1 MTEVNATRET
11 KPETVQ
17 LTIDGR
23 SIEAEKGKT
32 VLEAAR
38 ENDIE
43 IPTLCYHPGLE
54 PFGACRLCI
63 VEVAKAS
70 RPDRKRLVTSCLYP
84 VEKDLIVD
92 TKSDVV
98 LKHRRVVL
106 NMLLSRVPDSDV
118 IRRLAAEYGIHE
130 SHYPKRKSTDD
141 CILCGTCVRVCS
153 MIGANAITTVSRGPD
168 KYVDVPMKDACIGCL
183 TCALNCPTNAIPFEE
198 TDDKRRIWGR
208 EFNLVRCWASGNSI
222 GTLEEIWHFAKRS
235 GLPIDSFLK
244 SDVVCEKENAA
255 ESVGVKLG
263 FLKNYR

>member
-1 MTEVNATRET
+1 MTEVNVAREI

-23 SIEAEKGKT
+23 SIDTEKGKT
-32 VLEAAR
+32 VLDAAR
-38 ENDIE
+38 ENGIE

-84 VEKDLIVD
+84 VEEGLVVD
-92 TKSDVV
+92 PQSDVV
-98 LKHRRVVL
+98 LQHRKVVL

-118 IRRLAAEYGIHE
+118 IRRLAAEYDIHE
-130 SHYPKRKSTDD
+130 SRYTKRKDAD
-141 CILCGTCVRVCS
+141 NCILCGTCVRVCNV
-153 MIGANAITTVSRGPD
+153 IGANAITTVSRGPD

-183 TCALNCPTNAIPFEE
+183 ACALNCPTKAIPFEE
-198 TDDKRRIWGR
+198 VDGKRRIWGK
-208 EFNLVRCWASGNSI
+208 EFNLVHCWASGEPI
-222 GTLEEIWHFAKRS
+222 GTLEEIWHFAKQS

-244 SDVVCEKENAA
+244 SDKVRQKEQAFAPIEENRD
-255 ESVGVKLG
+255 S
-263 FLKNYR
+263 